1 MARFS
6 QTFLQGLLQP
16 TYQQGLFEAARGVGQ
31 MPGIRAAE
39 QKRLDKK
46 AKEGELLDKMITT
59 SSQGIAGAQ
68 QGDVAAV
75 TQQIQSLQQLM
86 AGPDV
91 TPDQKREIASQI
103 QQLQK
108 LIPGAQQ
115 TAITNKAQAIVRAEE
130 ALEDPTLDTTA
141 RKALEQR
148 IAEMKKDPDAFEQYN
163 EYRINRWRTDK
174 AQQEMESEAWL
185 QSNNSAIVK
194 AIQDSDL
201 DKLDA
206 LGAEAAE
213 QNSYEAFQQFVTTT
227 TQNVKTRDYLEAR
240 SIERTNKPNLN
251 YQDAIDKLPEDL
263 RATVQARFDAYQ
275 QVADEGWNEKTGTWN
290 EGLRVR
296 AKTLETQLQDSLY
309 RMQDTAAISDFRATN
324 ASRLAKEETIQQLE
338 LQLEEPIKDI
348 DITRRLSLIAKDP
361 EKPTTEEKLIA
372 EEQLRREQRN
382 TVINSIRVIDS
393 DYAEEKYGTKDDQ
406 DKAPPEAIEALKN
419 NPSLASDFLA
429 KYGYLP
435 EGIKATSKEDG
446 AFGGQYMSSEHL
458 RPEQSY
464 LERVRSKISPM
475 GTYTNG

>member
-16 TYQQGLFEAARGVGQ
+16 TYQQGLFEAARNVGQ

-59 SSQGIAGAQ
+59 SSQGIADAQ
-68 QGDVAAV
+68 AGNVDAV

-86 AGPDV
+86 AGSDV
-91 TPDQKREIASQI
+91 TPEQKREIATSI
-103 QQLQK
+103 QQLQRM
-108 LIPGAQQ
+108 IPGAKE
-115 TAITNKAQAIVRAEE
+115 TEITNKSQAIIRAEE
-130 ALEDPTLDTTA
+130 LLQNPSLSNPK
-141 RKALEQR
+141 RQALEQS
-148 IAEMKKDPDAFEQYN
+148 IAEMKKDPAVLEQYN

-194 AIQDSDL
+194 AIQESDL
-201 DKLDA
+201 DKLDD
-206 LGAEAAE
+206 LGTQAAE
-213 QNSYEAFQQFVTTT
+213 QNSYAAFQQFVTTT

-251 YQDAIDKLPEDL
+251 YQDAIDQLPEDL

-290 EGLRVR
+290 EGLRSR

-309 RMQDTAAISDFRATN
+309 RMQDTAALSDYRATN
-324 ASRLAKEETIQQLE
+324 ATRLAQEETIQKLE
-338 LQLEEPIKDI
+338 LQLEEPIRDI

-361 EKPTTEEKLIA
+361 EKPTTAEKETA
-372 EEQLRREQRN
+372 EIQLRREQRN
-382 TVINSIRVIDS
+382 TIVNSIRVIDP
-393 DYAEEKYGTKDDQ
+393 DYAEENYGTKDDQ
-406 DKAPPEAIEALKN
+406 NKAPPEAIEALKN
-419 NPSLASDFLA
+419 DPSLASAFLA

-435 EGIKATSKEDG
+435 EGVEVTSKEDG
-446 AFGGQYMSSEHL
+446 AFGGEYMSSEHL

-464 LERVRSKISPM
+464 LEQVRSKISPM